1 MPSRNTDF
9 ICKYQALIAPL
20 RGLGVKRNK
29 MKLPKGIILLDS
41 LGDLNADN
49 ASPILVCA
57 SHCGDNG
64 AFARKLKNFHV
75 KAVFLNNAGI
85 GKNQA
90 GISGLVHYEAEDIL
104 ACAVDH
110 NSAEIGVARDTWES
124 GIISHTNTLAENA
137 GIQIGDSV
145 KDAVAKII
153 YIITPKFSTQEN
165 ENFESFFNEEKGN
178 SSKVDLKKQIQTRVD
193 GVTVTV
199 TDSIT
204 FLNENN
210 SGDIVVCGSHGGVSA
225 GHYAQKHRVKAVFFN
240 DAGIGKNSAGVKSLD
255 SLSDAGILACT
266 VDCMSAEIFNGQDIL
281 DNGIITV
288 CNQLA
293 KSKNIK
299 EKMTVKEAIKYCNF
313 TCHC

>member
-1 MPSRNTDF
+1 MELPE
-9 ICKYQALIAPL
+9 
-20 RGLGVKRNK
+20 GV
-29 MKLPKGIILLDS
+29 ILLDS
-41 LGDLNADN
+41 LGDLQPSN
-49 ASPILVCA
+49 SRPILVCA

-64 AFARKLKNFHV
+64 TFARKLKNCHV

-90 GISGLVHYEAEDIL
+90 GISGLTHYEAENIL

-110 NSAEIGVARDTWES
+110 YSAEIGVARDTWES
-124 GIISHTNTLAENA
+124 GIISHTNIMAEDA

-145 KDAVAKII
+145 KKAVAKII
-153 YIITPKFSTQEN
+153 NIIDKASLIQKN
-165 ENFESFFNEEKGN
+165 KSFESLINEEKEN
-178 SSKVDLKKQIQTRVD
+178 SCKVDLKKQIQTQID
-193 GVTVTV
+193 GVSITV

-204 FLNENN
+204 FLNESNA
-210 SGDIVVCGSHGGVSA
+210 GDIVVCGSHGGVSA
-225 GHYAQKHRVKAVFFN
+225 GHYAQKHRIKAVFFN
-240 DAGIGKNSAGVKSLD
+240 DAGIGKNSAGVKSLE

-293 KSKNIK
+293 KSRNIK
-299 EKMTVKEAIKYCNF
+299 EKMTVKEAIKYI
-313 TCHC
+313 

>member
-1 MPSRNTDF
+1 
-9 ICKYQALIAPL
+9 
-20 RGLGVKRNK
+20 
-29 MKLPKGIILLDS
+29 MKLPKGIVLLDS

-64 AFARKLKNFHV
+64 AFARKLKNCHV
-75 KAVFLNNAGI
+75 NAVFLNNAGI
-85 GKNQA
+85 GKNLA
-90 GISGLVHYEAEDIL
+90 GISGLSHYEAENIL

-110 NSAEIGVARDTWES
+110 YSAEIGVANDTWDS
-124 GIISHTNTLAENA
+124 GIISHTNKLAEDA

-145 KDAVAKII
+145 KKAVAKII
-153 YIITPKFSTQEN
+153 NIIDKASLIQKN
-165 ENFESFFNEEKGN
+165 KSFESLINEEKEN
-178 SSKVDLKKQIQTRVD
+178 SCKVDLKKQIQTQID
-193 GVTVTV
+193 GVSITV

-204 FLNENN
+204 FLNESNA
-210 SGDIVVCGSHGGVSA
+210 GDIVVCGSHGGVSA
-225 GHYAQKHRVKAVFFN
+225 GHYAQKHRIKAVFFN
-240 DAGIGKNSAGVKSLD
+240 DAGIGKNSAGVKSLE

-293 KSKNIK
+293 KSRNIK
-299 EKMTVKEAIKYCNF
+299 EKMTVKEAIKYI
-313 TCHC
+313 

>member
-1 MPSRNTDF
+1 
-9 ICKYQALIAPL
+9 
-20 RGLGVKRNK
+20 
-29 MKLPKGIILLDS
+29 MKLPEGVILLDS
-41 LGDLNADN
+41 LGDLQPSNS
-49 ASPILVCA
+49 SPILVCA

-64 AFARKLKNFHV
+64 TFARKLKNCHV

-90 GISGLVHYEAEDIL
+90 GISGLSHYEAENIL

-124 GIISHTNTLAENA
+124 GIISHTNTLAEEA
-137 GIQIGDSV
+137 GIQPGDSV
-145 KDAVAKII
+145 QEAVARIIKII
-153 YIITPKFSTQEN
+153 DKTSLNPNNKS
-165 ENFESFFNEEKGN
+165 FESLINDEKEN
-178 SSKVDLKKQIQTRVD
+178 SSKVDLKKQTQTQID
-193 GVTVTV
+193 GSITV

-204 FLNENN
+204 FLNESNA
-210 SGDIVVCGSHGGVSA
+210 GDIVVCGSHGGVSA

-240 DAGIGKNSAGVKSLD
+240 DAGIGKNNAGIKSLD

-299 EKMTVKEAIKYCNF
+299 EKMTVKDAIKYI
-313 TCHC
+313 